1 MEIHTKSSPIPS
13 MFFQPIDECG
23 AVEVFNYT
31 STHHL
36 SPHTQIIN
44 KHANVYLPYGYD
56 RRQQYNVI
64 YLLHGWTGNAED
76 FVSLDPSKFRNL
88 LDNLIFYKKCSPFIL
103 VSPTWDCDNQEKDW
117 DESCEEIASFWKEY
131 LLDLIPAVESRYTT
145 FANNVDYTG
154 LKESRNHRLVG
165 GFSLGGIATWYIFQK
180 IPSIQNFYI
189 SMSGECWDEN
199 FNADANM
206 VSNKMTSL
214 ISLMDDNN
222 YLFYQ
227 CVGTKDSR
235 YKKVNDFMSSFLTKI
250 PDTEKRKFRYMIKEN
265 GFHSYKSAWEFLYNI
280 IPAIFPYD
288 F

>member
-1 MEIHTKSSPIPS
+1 
-13 MFFQPIDECG
+13 
-23 AVEVFNYT
+23 
-31 STHHL
+31 
-36 SPHTQIIN
+36 
-44 KHANVYLPYGYD
+44 
-56 RRQQYNVI
+56 
-64 YLLHGWTGNAED
+64 
-76 FVSLDPSKFRNL
+76 
-88 LDNLIFYKKCSPFIL
+88 
-103 VSPTWDCDNQEKDW
+103 
-117 DESCEEIASFWKEY
+117 
-131 LLDLIPAVESRYTT
+131 
-145 FANNVDYTG
+145 
-154 LKESRNHRLVG
+154 
-165 GFSLGGIATWYIFQK
+165 
-180 IPSIQNFYI
+180 
-189 SMSGECWDEN
+189 MSGECWDDN

-206 VSNKMTSL
+206 VSNKLTSL